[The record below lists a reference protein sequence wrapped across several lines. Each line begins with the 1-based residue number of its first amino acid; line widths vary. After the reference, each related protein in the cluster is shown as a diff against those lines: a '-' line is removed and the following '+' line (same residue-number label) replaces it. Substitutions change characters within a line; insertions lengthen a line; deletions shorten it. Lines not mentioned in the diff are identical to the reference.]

1 MTNEQKIEL
10 CNQISKNIKNKDS
23 YLIENDKDFIKLIN
37 SKLLTFNNKIGSK
50 YSGYWLSLFHG
61 KDKDTDNYV
70 IKISKN
76 SGLPIAFYLELLNER
91 LAAHCGLSAIESKI
105 FKYKKDS
112 NIYGIIS
119 EDYRKFGYETIGG
132 KDIVYKFLKETK
144 YNVEDDSELENI
156 DINFNINSLP
166 VIYQALNYFF
176 YNKVSEGNIN
186 YSSLKASSTVNIIF
200 YELIRRYIFSYLTMQ
215 KDFHLDNW
223 EILYNEHSAY
233 LSPMYDLEL
242 SMDESF
248 YDERFNTSMKWS
260 REKDIDIDQDFQE
273 FINYSEENKKLVVN
287 MHNVL
292 NINDVIMFMNDIQ
305 NRGII
310 IDESKKEEIIK
321 CFSEHYDKVDTMLY
335 GQKNTLK

>member
-37 SKLLTFNNKIGSK
+37 SKLLTFNDKIGSK

-132 KDIVYKFLKETK
+132 KDIVYKLLKETK

-223 EILYNEHSAY
+223 EIL
-233 LSPMYDLEL
+233 LM
-242 SMDESF
+242 
-248 YDERFNTSMKWS
+248 
-260 REKDIDIDQDFQE
+260 
-273 FINYSEENKKLVVN
+273 
-287 MHNVL
+287 
-292 NINDVIMFMNDIQ
+292 NILLIYHQCMI
-305 NRGII
+305 
-310 IDESKKEEIIK
+310 
-321 CFSEHYDKVDTMLY
+321 
-335 GQKNTLK
+335 

>member
-1 MTNEQKIEL
+1 MTNEQRIEL
-10 CNQISKNIKNKDS
+10 CNKINENLKNKDS
-23 YLIENDKDFIKLIN
+23 YLIENDKDFRKLIS
-37 SKLLTFNNKIGSK
+37 SKILTFNDKIGSK
-50 YSGYWLSLFHG
+50 YFGYWLSLFHG

-70 IKISKN
+70 IKISK
-76 SGLPIAFYLELLNER
+76 SKELPIAFYLELLNER
-91 LAAHCGLSAIESKI
+91 LATHCGLSTIESKI
-105 FKYKKDS
+105 FKYKNDS

-119 EDYRKFGYETIGG
+119 EDYRKFGYTTIGG
-132 KDIVYKFLKETK
+132 KDIIYKFLKEIK
-144 YNVEDDSELENI
+144 YNVSDDYELENI
-156 DINFNINSLP
+156 NIDFNINSLP

-176 YNKVSEGNIN
+176 YDKVLDNGIN
-186 YSSLKASSTVNIIF
+186 YNSLKASSSVNIIF
-200 YELIRRYIFSYLTMQ
+200 NELVKRYVFSYITMQ

-242 SMDESF
+242 SMNESF

-260 REKDIDIDQDFQE
+260 REKDIDIDQDFQN
-273 FINYSEENKKLVVN
+273 FIDCSEENKNLVIN

-292 NINDVIMFMNDIQ
+292 TIDDVIIFMNDIQ

-321 CFSEHYDKVDTMLY
+321 CFSEHYDKINTMLY

>member
-1 MTNEQKIEL
+1 MTNEQRIEL
-10 CNQISKNIKNKDS
+10 CNKINENLKNKDS
-23 YLIENDKDFIKLIN
+23 YLIENDKDFRKLIS
-37 SKLLTFNNKIGSK
+37 SKILTFNDKIGSK
-50 YSGYWLSLFHG
+50 YFGYWLSLFHG

-70 IKISKN
+70 IKISK
-76 SGLPIAFYLELLNER
+76 SKELPIAFYLELLNER
-91 LAAHCGLSAIESKI
+91 LAAHCGLSTIESKI

-119 EDYRKFGYETIGG
+119 EDYRKFGYRTIGG
-132 KDIVYKFLKETK
+132 KDIIYKFLKEIK
-144 YNVEDDSELENI
+144 YNVNDDYELENMDI
-156 DINFNINSLP
+156 DFNINSLP

-176 YNKVSEGNIN
+176 YDKVLDNEIN
-186 YSSLKASSTVNIIF
+186 YNSLKASSSVNIIF
-200 YELIRRYIFSYLTMQ
+200 NELVKRYVFSYITMQ

-242 SMDESF
+242 SMNESF

-260 REKDIDIDQDFQE
+260 KEKDIDIDQDFQN
-273 FINYSEENKKLVVN
+273 FIDCSEENKNLVIN

-292 NINDVIMFMNDIQ
+292 TIDDVIIFMNNIQ

-321 CFSEHYDKVDTMLY
+321 CFSEHYDKINTMLY

>member
-1 MTNEQKIEL
+1 MTNEQRIEL
-10 CNQISKNIKNKDS
+10 CNKINENLKNKDS
-23 YLIENDKDFIKLIN
+23 YLIENDKDFRKLIS
-37 SKLLTFNNKIGSK
+37 SKILTFNDKIGSK
-50 YSGYWLSLFHG
+50 YFGYWLSLFHG
-61 KDKDTDNYV
+61 KDTDTDNYV
-70 IKISKN
+70 IKISK
-76 SGLPIAFYLELLNER
+76 SKELPIAFYLELLNER
-91 LAAHCGLSAIESKI
+91 LATHCGLSTIESKI
-105 FKYKKDS
+105 FKYKNDS

-119 EDYRKFGYETIGG
+119 EDYRKFGYTTIGG
-132 KDIVYKFLKETK
+132 KDIIYKFLKEIK
-144 YNVEDDSELENI
+144 YNVSDDYELENI
-156 DINFNINSLP
+156 NIDFNINSLP

-176 YNKVSEGNIN
+176 YDKVLDNGIN
-186 YSSLKASSTVNIIF
+186 YNSLKASSSVNIIF
-200 YELIRRYIFSYLTMQ
+200 NELVKRYVFSYITMQ

-242 SMDESF
+242 SMNESF

-260 REKDIDIDQDFQE
+260 REKDIDIDQDFQN
-273 FINYSEENKKLVVN
+273 FIDCSEENKNLVIN

-292 NINDVIMFMNDIQ
+292 TIDDVIIFMNDIQ

-321 CFSEHYDKVDTMLY
+321 CFSEHYDKINTMLY

>member
-1 MTNEQKIEL
+1 MLLITP
-10 CNQISKNIKNKDS
+10 ISPNFK
-23 YLIENDKDFIKLIN
+23 
-37 SKLLTFNNKIGSK
+37 
-50 YSGYWLSLFHG
+50 
-61 KDKDTDNYV
+61 
-70 IKISKN
+70 
-76 SGLPIAFYLELLNER
+76 GLKCSVFGRFRALQSR
-91 LAAHCGLSAIESKI
+91 
-105 FKYKKDS
+105 

-119 EDYRKFGYETIGG
+119 EDYRKFGYTTIGG
-132 KDIVYKFLKETK
+132 KDIIYKFLKEIK
-144 YNVEDDSELENI
+144 YNVSDDYELENI
-156 DINFNINSLP
+156 NIDFNINSLP

-176 YNKVSEGNIN
+176 YDKVLDNGIN
-186 YSSLKASSTVNIIF
+186 YNSLKASSSVNIIF
-200 YELIRRYIFSYLTMQ
+200 NELVKRYVFSYITMQ

-242 SMDESF
+242 SMNESF

-260 REKDIDIDQDFQE
+260 REKDIDIDQDFQN
-273 FINYSEENKKLVVN
+273 FIDCSEENKNLVIN

-292 NINDVIMFMNDIQ
+292 TIDDVIIFMNDIQ

-321 CFSEHYDKVDTMLY
+321 CFSEHYDKINTMLY

>member
-1 MTNEQKIEL
+1 MTNEQRIEL
-10 CNQISKNIKNKDS
+10 CNKINENLKNKDS
-23 YLIENDKDFIKLIN
+23 YLIENDKDFRKLIS
-37 SKLLTFNNKIGSK
+37 SKILTFNDKIGSK
-50 YSGYWLSLFHG
+50 YFGYWLSLFHG

-70 IKISKN
+70 IKISK
-76 SGLPIAFYLELLNER
+76 SKELPIAFYLELLNER
-91 LAAHCGLSAIESKI
+91 LATHCGLSTIESKI
-105 FKYKKDS
+105 FKYKNDS

-119 EDYRKFGYETIGG
+119 EDYRKFGYTTIGG
-132 KDIVYKFLKETK
+132 KDIIYKFLKEIK
-144 YNVEDDSELENI
+144 YNVSDDYELENI
-156 DINFNINSLP
+156 NIDFNINSLP

-176 YNKVSEGNIN
+176 YDKVLDNEIN
-186 YSSLKASSTVNIIF
+186 YNSLKASSSVNIIF
-200 YELIRRYIFSYLTMQ
+200 NELVKRYVFSYITMQ

-233 LSPMYDLEL
+233 LSPMYDLKL
-242 SMDESF
+242 SMNESF

-260 REKDIDIDQDFQE
+260 REKDIDIDQDFQN
-273 FINYSEENKKLVVN
+273 FIDCSEENKNLVIN

-292 NINDVIMFMNDIQ
+292 TIDDVIIFMNDIQ

-321 CFSEHYDKVDTMLY
+321 CFSEHYDKINTMLY

>member
-1 MTNEQKIEL
+1 MTNEQRIEL
-10 CNQISKNIKNKDS
+10 CNKINENLKNKDS
-23 YLIENDKDFIKLIN
+23 YLIENDKDFRKLIS
-37 SKLLTFNNKIGSK
+37 SKILTFNDKIGSK
-50 YSGYWLSLFHG
+50 YFGYWLSLFHG

-70 IKISKN
+70 IKISK
-76 SGLPIAFYLELLNER
+76 SKELPIAFYLELLNER
-91 LAAHCGLSAIESKI
+91 LATHCGLSTIESKI
-105 FKYKKDS
+105 FKYKNGS

-119 EDYRKFGYETIGG
+119 EDYRKFGYTTIGG
-132 KDIVYKFLKETK
+132 KDIIYKFLKEIK
-144 YNVEDDSELENI
+144 YNVSDDYELENI
-156 DINFNINSLP
+156 NIDFNINSLP

-176 YNKVSEGNIN
+176 YDKVLDNEIN
-186 YSSLKASSTVNIIF
+186 YNSLKASSSVNIIF
-200 YELIRRYIFSYLTMQ
+200 NELVKRYVFSYITMQ

-242 SMDESF
+242 SMNESF

-260 REKDIDIDQDFQE
+260 KEKDIDIDQDFQN
-273 FINYSEENKKLVVN
+273 FIDCSEENKNLVIN

-292 NINDVIMFMNDIQ
+292 TIDDVIIFMNNIQ

-321 CFSEHYDKVDTMLY
+321 CFSEHYDKINTMLY